1 MSLHF
6 QNLLAK
12 YVVYS
17 HTEERINLETFF
29 ALHKWTAYRD
39 EGAQKVDMNIEFFGL
54 KRIASDLLE

>member
-1 MSLHF
+1 MHL

-17 HTEERINLETFF
+17 YTEEKINLETFST
-29 ALHKWTAYRD
+29 LHKRAAYRG
-39 EGAQKVDMNIEFFGL
+39 EGAQKIDMNVEFFGL